1 MVTED
6 ILTLPLII
14 HNHSQCW
21 SGIPFHRWGWPVRS
35 LQTLETRLKMKLV
48 FFIVWAHIG
57 PFVSQMSNRGL
68 PSSHGR
74 QVSNTFE
81 DFLWLLII
89 LWLLVSTHP
98 NRMWFNSESS
108 SKAGMGNHIP
118 NHQSRTFSANE
129 KHCFVNPPHRRVPR
143 CFFLCTHIKHCCSYS
158 VLTQH
163 GPVNVG
169 TT

>member
-21 SGIPFHRWGWPVRS
+21 GGIPVHRWGWPVRS

-57 PFVSQMSNRGL
+57 PFVSQMSNGAAIITWA
-68 PSSHGR
+68 PG
-74 QVSNTFE
+74 FE
-81 DFLWLLII
+81 HVRDFLWLIII

-118 NHQSRTFSANE
+118 NHQSRIFSANE

-143 CFFLCTHIKHCCSYS
+143 CFFVHTSSIA
-158 VLTQH
+158 V
-163 GPVNVG
+163 
-169 TT
+169 